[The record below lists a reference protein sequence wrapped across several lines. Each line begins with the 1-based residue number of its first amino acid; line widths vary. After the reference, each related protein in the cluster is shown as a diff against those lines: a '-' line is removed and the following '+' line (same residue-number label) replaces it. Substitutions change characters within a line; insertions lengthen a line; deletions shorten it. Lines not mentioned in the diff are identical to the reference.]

1 MEVSSLLTFRLVGK
15 DKIMKVAS
23 LYANSSEEVA
33 LIFFALHKSLFIA
46 ASLRGDCLLFIKSI
60 FLLSISKKVTSC
72 SFASRSPIDNP
83 TYPMPTTVIF
93 MLTSILKLF
102 INQFFC

>member
-1 MEVSSLLTFRLVGK
+1 
-15 DKIMKVAS
+15 MKVAS

-60 FLLSISKKVTSC
+60 FYYQYQK
-72 SFASRSPIDNP
+72 R
-83 TYPMPTTVIF
+83 
-93 MLTSILKLF
+93 
-102 INQFFC
+102 